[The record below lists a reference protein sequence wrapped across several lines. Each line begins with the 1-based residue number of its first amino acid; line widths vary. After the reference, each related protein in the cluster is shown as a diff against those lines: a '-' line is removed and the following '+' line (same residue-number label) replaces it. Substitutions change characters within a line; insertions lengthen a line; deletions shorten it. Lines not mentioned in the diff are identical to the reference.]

1 MPWPNAWNSELL
13 HTYHQ
18 VELKGAELNVNTDL
32 AVYKIKILHSRSNIP
47 LAVGEREG
55 TQSGRWQDNSTVYLC
70 VCVCVCVCVK
80 ERETEREIYP
90 YLGKHLL
97 KPSLG

>member
-32 AVYKIKILHSRSNIP
+32 PVYKIKILHSRSNIP

-55 TQSGRWQDNSTVYLC
+55 TQSGRWQAQQYSVL
-70 VCVCVCVCVK
+70 VCVCVCVRL
-80 ERETEREIYP
+80 REKYTP
-90 YLGKHLL
+90 TLG
-97 KPSLG
+97 STY